1 MSYSNE
7 QREITIEDL
16 KNTPRYELYRKMSA
30 MMKGSPKPGRYVE
43 FLPTVFSTV
52 LARREKDPIIM
63 FEAVIDELRRL
74 WNISPR
80 MPVSGPWHHTIVPG
94 VLIASLRNNGY
105 PFTDEDVE
113 EALKRGS
120 LVPAAACGFLG
131 ACGAAVGLGV
141 AVSVITKATPY
152 HDKERSLALK
162 YSAEAITLVARHGGP
177 HCCRLAS
184 YVVILH
190 AVRVFEK
197 EFGYKLP
204 TPSPKELIGRCTL
217 WEENPVCHM
226 ERCMFNPLVRKLAE
240 EREKASTAGS

>member
-1 MSYSNE
+1 MSE
-7 QREITIEDL
+7 EVKEVTIEEL

-43 FLPTVFSTV
+43 FLPTVFNTV
-52 LARREKDPIIM
+52 LAAREKDPVIM
-63 FEAVIDELRRL
+63 FERVIDELRGL
-74 WNISPR
+74 WNLSPR
-80 MPVSGPWHHTIVPG
+80 MPVSGPWHHAIVPG

-131 ACGAAVGLGV
+131 ACGAAVGLGI
-141 AVSVITKATPY
+141 AVSIITKATPY
-152 HDKERSLALK
+152 HDKERSLTLK

-197 EFGYKLP
+197 EFGYKLS
-204 TPSPKELIGRCTL
+204 TPSPGGLVGRCTL
-217 WEENPVCHM
+217 WKENPVCLM
-226 ERCMFNPLVRKLAE
+226 ERCMFNPLVRKIAE
-240 EREKASTAGS
+240 ERKKANTAKS

>member
-1 MSYSNE
+1 MSE
-7 QREITIEDL
+7 EVKEVTIEDL

-43 FLPTVFSTV
+43 FLPTVFNTV
-52 LARREKDPIIM
+52 LAMGEKDPIIM
-63 FEAVIDELRRL
+63 FEKVIDELRIL
-74 WNISPR
+74 WNLSPS

-131 ACGAAVGLGV
+131 ACGAAVGLGI
-141 AVSVITKATPY
+141 AVSIITKATPY
-152 HDKERSLALK
+152 HDRERSLTLK
-162 YSAEAITLVARHGGP
+162 YSAEAITLVAKHGGP

-197 EFGYKLP
+197 EFGYELP
-204 TPSPKELIGRCTL
+204 TPSPRELVGRCTL

-226 ERCMFNPLVRKLAE
+226 ERCMFNLLVRKLAKG
-240 EREKASTAGS
+240 RKKANNAKS

>member
-1 MSYSNE
+1 MSCSNE

-30 MMKGSPKPGRYVE
+30 MLKGSPKPGRYVE

-52 LARREKDPIIM
+52 LASREKNPIIM
-63 FEAVIDELRRL
+63 FEAIIDKLRKL

-80 MPVSGPWHHTIVPG
+80 MPVSGPWHHAVVPG

-113 EALKRGS
+113 EALKRGA

-131 ACGAAVGLGV
+131 ACGAAVGLGI

-152 HDKERSLALK
+152 HDKERSLVLK
-162 YSAEAITLVARHGGP
+162 YSAEATTLVARHGGP

-190 AVRVFEK
+190 AVKVFEK

-204 TPSPKELIGRCTL
+204 TPSSKELIGRCTL

-240 EREKASTAGS
+240 ERKKTNTAGS